1 MSVTAMPNT
10 PEGEEPV
17 KKSKKKLIIILLV
30 VLLAGGGG
38 YMMFRPKPAVAAKP
52 GTVVAL
58 DPIQINLAA
67 EHYLRVGIALQ
78 LTDKTKEAD
87 GSKALDALINEF
99 SGKSIADVTNPTKR
113 REMKKD
119 LEHELSELYE
129 KEVMNVYF
137 TEFVTQ

>member
-1 MSVTAMPNT
+1 
-10 PEGEEPV
+10 
-17 KKSKKKLIIILLV
+17 
-30 VLLAGGGG
+30 
-38 YMMFRPKPAVAAKP
+38 VAAKP